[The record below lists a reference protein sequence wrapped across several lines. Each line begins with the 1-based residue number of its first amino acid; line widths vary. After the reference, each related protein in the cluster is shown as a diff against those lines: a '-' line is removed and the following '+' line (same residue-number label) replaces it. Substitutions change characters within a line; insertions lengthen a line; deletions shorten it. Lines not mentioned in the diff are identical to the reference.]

1 MPPDI
6 TQLEKIPP
14 QSIEAEM
21 SLLGSVL
28 LDKDAM
34 LKIADIVQPEDFY
47 KNAHAQIFSAIVELY
62 QKNEP
67 IDLLTLSNR

>member
-1 MPPDI
+1 MTTNIHNSLFLIHNSAVVPPDI

-34 LKIADIVQPEDFY
+34 LKIADIVQPANF
-47 KNAHAQIFSAIVELY
+47 
-62 QKNEP
+62 
-67 IDLLTLSNR
+67 